1 MFRTSNFTQI
11 LVLSLVVLV
20 LFAVGVY
27 IFHLGVPF
35 CLFGLFG
42 RRNSQV
48 FIESVSGMGSV
59 DVENGVGVGGDGG
72 GVVLTENDIRLEDP
86 SVSRSDVS
94 SIRNDGSPVHRR
106 VLLLGD
112 STLDNAMYVPPKKSI
127 YSMLRGKGHD
137 WDYNPV
143 MYASDGFTIADVYR
157 QVGTLPIEYNTSDTV
172 IVLSVG
178 GNDFLSGT
186 GYSTATVDYRHL
198 IERIRDGFGE
208 CRLYLMNLYQPVD
221 PALAVFREVV
231 KRWNVFL
238 QGFVDNGFADGIV
251 DINGVLVG
259 AEDFV
264 HKIEPSVV
272 GGQKIVSEIVGVV
285 GGGGGVSGMGG
296 NGMGLAEK

>member
-27 IFHLGVPF
+27 IF
-35 CLFGLFG
+35 GLFG

-59 DVENGVGVGGDGG
+59 DIENGVGVGGDGG
-72 GVVLTENDIRLEDP
+72 GVVVLTENDIRLEDP

-127 YSMLRGKGHD
+127 YSMLREKGHD

-157 QVGTLPIEYNTSDTV
+157 QVGTLPIEYNTSETV

-198 IERIRDGFGE
+198 IERIRYGLGE

-231 KRWNVFL
+231 KKWNVFL
-238 QGFVDNGFADGIV
+238 QGFVDGGIADGIV
-251 DINGVLVG
+251 DIYGVLVG

-264 HKIEPSVV
+264 HKIEPSVF
-272 GGQKIVSEIVGVV
+272 GGQKIVEAIVGVV
-285 GGGGGVSGMGG
+285 GGDGVSGMGG

>member
-59 DVENGVGVGGDGG
+59 DIENGGGGG

-112 STLDNAMYVPPKKSI
+112 STLDNAMYVPPGKSI
-127 YSMLRGKGHD
+127 YSMLRGKD

-157 QVGTLPIEYNTSDTV
+157 QVGTLPIEYNTRETV

-198 IERIRDGFGE
+198 IERVRDGFGE

-221 PALAVFREVV
+221 PALRIYREIV
-231 KRWNVFL
+231 KKWNGFL
-238 QGFVDNGFADGIV
+238 HGFVDGGIADGIV
-251 DINGVLVG
+251 DIYSLIVG
-259 AEDFV
+259 SEDIV

-272 GGQKIVSEIVGVV
+272 GGQKIAEAIVGVV
-285 GGGGGVSGMGG
+285 GGGG
-296 NGMGLAEK
+296 